1 MSLAR
6 LIYARAKASAE
17 RTKASSLI
25 SFAKGKQP
33 SFVDQNDGIP
43 YLTIEAIENGTNPFF
58 SSDGVSCEEN
68 DVLMVMDG
76 AASGH
81 CYFGNKGFVGSTM
94 AKITCK
100 KIDPAVVYFAL
111 EEHEKDIQKNTT
123 GSAIPHTDKRYVGD
137 LLVPLIRDENTLAS
151 IHDLLGIVIAA
162 RKVDKELRNQK
173 ALLLGKYF

>member
-1 MSLAR
+1 
-6 LIYARAKASAE
+6 
-17 RTKASSLI
+17 
-25 SFAKGKQP
+25 
-33 SFVDQNDGIP
+33 
-43 YLTIEAIENGTNPFF
+43 
-58 SSDGVSCEEN
+58 
-68 DVLMVMDG
+68 
-76 AASGH
+76 
-81 CYFGNKGFVGSTM
+81 M

-100 KIDPAVVYFAL
+100 KIDPSVVYFAL

-173 ALLLGKYF
+173 ALLLDKYF